1 MSLFFLRN
9 AMVAINNNINIKDNN
24 YGKKYFRN
32 NKKR

>member
-9 AMVAINNNINIKDNN
+9 AMVAINNNIKENN